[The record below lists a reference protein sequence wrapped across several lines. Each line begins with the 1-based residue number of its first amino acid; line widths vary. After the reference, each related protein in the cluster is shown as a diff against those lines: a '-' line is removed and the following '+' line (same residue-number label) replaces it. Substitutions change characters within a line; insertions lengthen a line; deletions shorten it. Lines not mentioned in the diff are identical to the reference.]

1 MLILDVI
8 SSEEIAILH
17 NALDPDLMTAA
28 ERLAEVG
35 EILAA
40 GLLRLRAKGGKGG
53 DRRDLSLDFPANQR
67 VHGRNRKPRERP

>member
-1 MLILDVI
+1 VQ
-8 SSEEIAILH
+8 

-28 ERLAEVG
+28 ERLTEIG

-40 GLLRLRAKGGKGG
+40 GVLRLRAKRSQTG
-53 DRRDLSLDFPANQR
+53 DRGETSLDFPANRR